1 MKKNRHP
8 LEGIEIRDPAI
19 QVGKEGSLTMPMSD
33 GDNALIFMGP
43 DAAKADK
50 KFQCFLHTSMH
61 GKPPRPEIMDYDFW
75 TNRAKANRDNV
86 NFKTNR

>member
-1 MKKNRHP
+1 MKKNCHP

-33 GDNALIFMGP
+33 DSSFFLPMGI

-50 KFQCFLHTSMH
+50 KFQRFLHTSMH

-75 TNRAKANRDNV
+75 TTRAQAGGGTLNPK
-86 NFKTNR
+86 KTR